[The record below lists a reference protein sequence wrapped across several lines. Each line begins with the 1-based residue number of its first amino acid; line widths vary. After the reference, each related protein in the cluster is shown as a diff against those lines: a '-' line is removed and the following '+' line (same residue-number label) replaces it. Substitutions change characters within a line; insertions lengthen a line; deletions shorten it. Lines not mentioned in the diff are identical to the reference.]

1 MATAVIGQGWCGYD
15 EAMTKQTPM
24 DKEAAARI
32 QSAAARNPES
42 DSKTSDFD
50 RRAQSSADK
59 HEDEDDE

>member
-1 MATAVIGQGWCGYD
+1 MA
-15 EAMTKQTPM
+15 KHTPM

-42 DSKTSDFD
+42 DSKTSDWD

-59 HEDEDDE
+59 NEQEDEE

>member
-1 MATAVIGQGWCGYD
+1 
-15 EAMTKQTPM
+15 M

-42 DSKTSDFD
+42 DSKASDFD

-59 HEDEDDE
+59 HEDEDE